1 MFSLHG
7 VGQFEFSV
15 VEGFCN
21 LDCILQ
27 ESKSVFQRHQRNENQ
42 PEPSLVMAP
51 STATPSLVTLQ
62 ENVIQTSCLIKGFEG
77 GGEGVKQQEIL
88 GI

>member
-7 VGQFEFSV
+7 VGLFEFSV

-42 PEPSLVMAP
+42 PEPSLVINSHP
-51 STATPSLVTLQ
+51 LPRFPLITLQ

-77 GGEGVKQQEIL
+77 GGG
-88 GI
+88 G